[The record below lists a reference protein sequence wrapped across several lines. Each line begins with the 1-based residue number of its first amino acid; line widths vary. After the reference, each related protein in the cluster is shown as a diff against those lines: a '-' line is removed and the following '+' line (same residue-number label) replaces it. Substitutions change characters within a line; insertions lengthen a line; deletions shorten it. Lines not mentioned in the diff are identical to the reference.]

1 MCGICGLWL
10 QDEAVSPSV
19 LIAMRDSIAHRGPD
33 AASGVLLSSH
43 TAPPVAFDEE
53 FSDLGVDT
61 AHDVGLGHRRLAIID
76 LAGGKQPMS
85 SSDGRIWLVYNGE
98 IYNYREL
105 RRRLLAAG
113 HEFSTDSDT
122 EVVLRAY
129 EHYGD
134 ECPAHL
140 NGIFAFAIWDGR
152 TGRLLLSR
160 DVFGVKPLYYA
171 ETSHG
176 VVFASEVKAILA
188 TGLVRPA
195 IDLDALGL
203 TLTFRYTPS
212 PATLFRG
219 VKKIV
224 PGSSVVID
232 RDRRVTSRFFGY
244 RGSTNGDAGA
254 TDWAR
259 RLASEIDGAVHRQM
273 VSDVPIGLSLS
284 SGVDS
289 STLLAVMT
297 RWSARPIRAFTIG
310 FSENGRDDEVPLARD
325 LARRFMAEFSAQ
337 RVGADEYSAF
347 MQRYMWHMEEAVG
360 NQSAPAYYFV
370 AAMARE
376 AGVKV
381 LLTGQ
386 GPDELF
392 GGYDRHVSIAFS
404 RLLRAAALPSLQMHI
419 RRGTQGREVGEKY
432 LRFLTSASQP
442 NLAARLHGV
451 YSVFC
456 EEDAK
461 TLLRPDVYESVD
473 WTLSR
478 THVEDWLGRAPP
490 GTDLERMLWID
501 ARTLLADNLLL
512 AEDKMAMA
520 ASVEARVPFLD
531 LEFARLAESVPG
543 TIKLRFGR
551 RKHVYRRAC
560 ARWIGRDQSRRRK
573 IGFAN
578 PMADWFRGSYQSS
591 VLAPLSD
598 SGSFLA
604 TYAQPAAI
612 ERMVKEHQECR
623 RDHTRKLYLL
633 ASLEAWHA
641 TFCR

>member
-10 QDEAVSPSV
+10 RDETVSPSI
-19 LIAMRDSIAHRGPD
+19 LIAMRDSIEHRGPD
-33 AASGVLLSSH
+33 AASAVLLSSH
-43 TAPPVAFDEE
+43 TAPPVAFDQEL
-53 FSDLGVDT
+53 SDPGFEMT
-61 AHDVGLGHRRLAIID
+61 HDVGLGHRRLAILD

-85 SSDGRIWLVYNGE
+85 TSDGQVWLVYNGE

-105 RRRLLAAG
+105 RRALEANG
-113 HEFSTDSDT
+113 HQFRTESDT

-129 EHYGD
+129 EHYGE

-152 TGRLLLSR
+152 RRRLLLAR
-160 DVFGVKPLYYA
+160 DQFGVKPLYYA
-171 ETSHG
+171 LTSRG

-188 TGLVRPA
+188 SGLVRA
-195 IDLDALGL
+195 AVDVDALGL
-203 TLTFRYTPS
+203 ALTFRYTPS
-212 PATLFRG
+212 PWTLFRG
-219 VKKIV
+219 VKKLV
-224 PGSSVVID
+224 PGSFVTIESD
-232 RDRRVTSRFFGY
+232 RQVRHRFFDY
-244 RGSTNGDAGA
+244 ASNGNGA
-254 TDWAR
+254 RPKSWEH
-259 RLASEIDGAVHRQM
+259 RLASEIDHAVHRQM

-289 STLLAVMT
+289 STLLAVMS
-297 RWSARPIRAFTIG
+297 RWSTEPVRAFTIG
-310 FSENGRDDEVPLARD
+310 FDENGRDDEIPLARQV
-325 LARRFMAEFSAQ
+325 ARRFTAEFRAEKLGGDQ
-337 RVGADEYSAF
+337 YSDF
-347 MQRYMWHMEEAVG
+347 MRRYMWHMEEPVG

-392 GGYDRHVSIAFS
+392 AGYDRHVGIAFA
-404 RLLRAAALPSLQMHI
+404 RVLRPAALPSVQAQV
-419 RRGTQGREVGEKY
+419 RRATLGREMGEKY

-442 NLAARLHGV
+442 DLAQRLHGA
-451 YSVFC
+451 YSVFSS
-456 EEDAK
+456 EDAK
-461 TLLRPDVYESVD
+461 TLLQPDVYASID
-473 WTLSR
+473 WSLSLA
-478 THVEDWLGRAPP
+478 HVEGWLRRAPA

-531 LEFARLAESVPG
+531 LEFARIAESVPG
-543 TIKLRFGR
+543 AMKLKVGR

-560 ARWIGRDQSRRRK
+560 AQWIGQQPSKRRK
-573 IGFAN
+573 LGFAN
-578 PMADWFRGSYQSS
+578 PMAEWFRGSYQSS
-591 VLAPLSD
+591 VLAPLGD
-598 SGSFLA
+598 SESFLA
-604 TYAQPAAI
+604 SYAQPATVQ
-612 ERMVKEHQECR
+612 RLVGEHQAHC
-623 RDHTRKLYLL
+623 RDHTRKLYFL

>member
-10 QDEAVSPSV
+10 RDETVSPSV

-33 AASGVLLSSH
+33 AASGVLLSSR
-43 TAPPVAFDEE
+43 TEAPVAFDERAP
-53 FSDLGVDT
+53 DLGVDM
-61 AHDVGLGHRRLAIID
+61 AHDVGLGHRRLSIID
-76 LAGGKQPMS
+76 LDGGKQPMS

-105 RRRLLAAG
+105 RRKLEAAG
-113 HEFSTDSDT
+113 HEFRTESDT

-129 EHYGD
+129 EHYGE
-134 ECPAHL
+134 ECVTHL

-152 TGRLLLSR
+152 TRRLLLYR
-160 DVFGVKPLYYA
+160 DQFGVKPLYYA
-171 ETSHG
+171 HTSRG
-176 VVFASEVKAILA
+176 VVFASEVKAILVS
-188 TGLVRPA
+188 GLVKA
-195 IDLDALGL
+195 AVDLDALGL
-203 TLTFRYTPS
+203 ALTFRYTPS

-219 VKKIV
+219 VNKLA

-232 RDRRVTSRFFGY
+232 ADGHAGHRVFDY
-244 RGSTNGDAGA
+244 APNGHPARA
-254 TDWAR
+254 TRWEH
-259 RLASEIDGAVHRQM
+259 RLASEIDHAVHRQM

-289 STLLAVMT
+289 STLLAVMS
-297 RWSARPIRAFTIG
+297 RWSTEPVRAFTIG
-310 FSENGRDDEVPLARD
+310 FGQNGRDDEIPLAGQV
-325 LARRFMAEFSAQ
+325 AQRFMAEFRAAKL
-337 RVGADEYSAF
+337 GGDEYAAF
-347 MQRYMWHMEEAVG
+347 MQRYMRHMEEPVG

-392 GGYDRHVSIAFS
+392 AGYDRHVGIAFA
-404 RLLRAAALPSLQMHI
+404 RLLRTAARPSIQAHV
-419 RRGTQGREVGEKY
+419 RRATLGREIGEKY
-432 LRFLTSASQP
+432 LRFLTTAVQP
-442 NLAARLHGV
+442 DLAQRLHGA
-451 YSVFC
+451 YSVFST
-456 EEDAK
+456 EDAR
-461 TLLRPDVYESVD
+461 TLLHPDVHASID
-473 WTLSR
+473 WSLSLA
-478 THVEDWLGRAPP
+478 HVEDWLRRAPP

-543 TIKLRFGR
+543 AMKLKIGR

-560 ARWIGRDQSRRRK
+560 AEWIGQESSRRRK
-573 IGFAN
+573 IGFVN
-578 PMADWFRGSYQSS
+578 PMADWFRGSYQTS
-591 VLAPLSD
+591 VLAPLGD
-598 SGSFLA
+598 PDSFLA
-604 TYAQPAAI
+604 TYARPAAVR
-612 ERMVKEHQECR
+612 RMVSEHQEHR
-623 RDHTRKLYLL
+623 RDHTRKLYFL
-633 ASLEAWHA
+633 ASLETWHE

>member
-10 QDEAVSPSV
+10 QDETVSPSI

-53 FSDLGVDT
+53 LSDLSHDT

-105 RRRLLAAG
+105 RRGLEAAG
-113 HEFSTDSDT
+113 HEFRTESDT

-134 ECPAHL
+134 ACPTYL

-152 TGRLLLSR
+152 KRRLLLSR
-160 DVFGVKPLYYA
+160 DHFGVKPLYYA
-171 ETSHG
+171 HTSRG

-188 TGLVRPA
+188 SGLVSPA
-195 IDLDALGL
+195 VDVDALGL
-203 TLTFRYTPS
+203 ALTFRYTPS
-212 PATLFRG
+212 PWTLFRG
-219 VKKIV
+219 VKKLV
-224 PGSSVVID
+224 PGSSVMFESD
-232 RDRRVTSRFFGY
+232 RHVRHRFFDY
-244 RGSTNGDAGA
+244 SSNGNGA
-254 TDWAR
+254 RDTSWEH
-259 RLASEIDGAVHRQM
+259 RLASEIDHAVHRQM

-289 STLLAVMT
+289 STLLAVMS
-297 RWSARPIRAFTIG
+297 RWSTSPVRAFTVG
-310 FSENGRDDEVPLARD
+310 FGQNGRDDEVPLARQV
-325 LARRFMAEFSAQ
+325 AQRFRAEFRAEKLSGDQ
-337 RVGADEYSAF
+337 YSDF
-347 MQRYMWHMEEAVG
+347 MQRYMWHMEEPVG

-392 GGYDRHVSIAFS
+392 AGYDRHVGIAFA
-404 RLLRAAALPSLQMHI
+404 RVLRAAALPSIQTQV
-419 RRGTQGREVGEKY
+419 RRATLGREMGEKY

-442 NLAARLHGV
+442 DLAQRLHGA
-451 YSVFC
+451 YSVFSR
-456 EEDAK
+456 EDARN
-461 TLLRPDVYESVD
+461 LVQPDVYASID
-473 WTLSR
+473 WSLSLA
-478 THVEDWLGRAPP
+478 HVEGWLRRAPA

-531 LEFARLAESVPG
+531 VEFARLAESVPG
-543 TIKLRFGR
+543 AMKLKVGR

-560 ARWIGRDQSRRRK
+560 AQWIGPEPSRRRK
-573 IGFAN
+573 IGFVN
-578 PMADWFRGSYQSS
+578 PMADWFRDSYQSS
-591 VLAPLSD
+591 VLAPLRD
-598 SGSFLA
+598 SESFLA
-604 TYAQPAAI
+604 TYAQPATVQ
-612 ERMVKEHQECR
+612 RMVGEHQAHR
-623 RDHTRKLYLL
+623 RDHTRKLYFL
-633 ASLEAWHA
+633 ASLEAWYE

>member
-10 QDEAVSPSV
+10 PDDKVSPSV

-53 FSDLGVDT
+53 PPYAGPDP
-61 AHDVGLGHRRLAIID
+61 AHDIGLGHRRLAIID

-85 SSDGRIWLVYNGE
+85 SSDGLIWLVYNGE

-105 RRRLLAAG
+105 RRALEAAG
-113 HEFSTDSDT
+113 HGFRTESDT

-134 ECPAHL
+134 ECPAYL

-152 TGRLLLSR
+152 DRRLFLAR
-160 DVFGVKPLYYA
+160 DHFGVKPLYYA
-171 ETSHG
+171 HTSQA
-176 VVFASEVKAILA
+176 VAFASEVKAILA
-188 TGLVRPA
+188 SGLVPPA
-195 IDLDALGL
+195 VDIDALGL
-203 TLTFRYTPS
+203 ALTFRYTPS

-219 VKKIV
+219 VEKLV
-224 PGSSVVID
+224 PGTSIVID
-232 RDRRVTSRFFGY
+232 SDGQARRRFFEYASDGC
-244 RGSTNGDAGA
+244 GA
-254 TDWAR
+254 RAKTWER
-259 RLASEIDGAVHRQM
+259 RLASEIDHAVHRQM

-289 STLLAVMT
+289 STLLAVMS
-297 RWSARPIRAFTIG
+297 RWSTDPVRAFTIG
-310 FSENGRDDEVPLARD
+310 FDQNRRDDEIPLAQQVAQRY
-325 LARRFMAEFSAQ
+325 MAEFRAEKLGGDQ
-337 RVGADEYSAF
+337 YSDF
-347 MQRYMWHMEEAVG
+347 MRRYMRHMEEPVG

-386 GPDELF
+386 GPDEMF
-392 GGYDRHVSIAFS
+392 AGYDRHAGIAFA
-404 RLLRAAALPSLQMHI
+404 RLLRAAAVPSVQVHL
-419 RRGTQGREVGEKY
+419 RRATRGREIGEKY
-432 LRFLTSASQP
+432 LRFLTTASQP
-442 NLAARLHGV
+442 ELAQRLHGA
-451 YSVFC
+451 YSVFSK
-456 EEDAK
+456 EDARR
-461 TLLRPDVYESVD
+461 LLQPDVYASID
-473 WTLSR
+473 WSLSLA
-478 THVEDWLGRAPP
+478 HVEGWLRRAPA

-520 ASVEARVPFLD
+520 AGVEARVPFLD

-543 TIKLRFGR
+543 TMKLKIGR
-551 RKHVYRRAC
+551 RKHIYRRAC
-560 ARWIGRDQSRRRK
+560 AEWIGPEPSRRRK
-573 IGFAN
+573 IGFVN

-591 VLAPLSD
+591 VLGPLGD
-598 SGSFLA
+598 ADSFLA
-604 TYAQPAAI
+604 TYAQPAAV
-612 ERMVKEHQECR
+612 RTMVSEHQQHH
-623 RDHTRKLYLL
+623 RDHTRKLYFL
-633 ASLEAWHA
+633 ASLEAWHE